1 MSAEGCAAS
10 VKVLHPVH
18 RLPDWVP
25 EGARLYLSH
34 VAAGKSLR
42 AVARDYGCHASTVM
56 RQVRRF
62 ENLRDDPLV
71 DNALRKLDQALRA
84 PPKPK
89 SATEYSPMTAQSPVT
104 PDLHATPDLEDHAM
118 HFLQELTAPKAVLIV
133 AADMPKAVVTRED
146 TAGVPQRVAILDREL
161 AEAMALKNWITCRK
175 LGRVSSYAISSAG
188 RLALR
193 DYRASRSS
201 LPAARFDDDD
211 TAPRR
216 ARYGVIESPVVVLS
230 RRRDKSGQPFLEGG
244 LVQAAERMRED
255 YVMAQL
261 ESVPTCSAIELM
273 NMLETRAVPGPN
285 IAPPGTAAARTRV
298 LRLLR
303 DLGEGLGDIALRCC
317 CHLEG
322 VESAENALGWSA
334 RSGKIVLRI
343 ALQRMSRHY
352 ACLGNEPVMIG

>member
-1 MSAEGCAAS
+1 MSAKGCATS
-10 VKVLHPVH
+10 VKVLYPVC

-71 DNALRKLDQALRA
+71 DNALRKLDMALRA
-84 PPKPK
+84 PPKPS
-89 SATEYSPMTAQSPVT
+89 SATEYSLMTAQSPLPSAPHSV
-104 PDLHATPDLEDHAM
+104 PDLEDRAM
-118 HFLQELTAPKAVLIV
+118 HYLQELTAPKAVLIV
-133 AADMPKAVVTRED
+133 AEDMPKAVVTRED
-146 TAGVPQRVAILDREL
+146 ASGIPQRVAILDRDL

-175 LGRVSSYAISSAG
+175 QGRVSSYVISSAG

-193 DYRASRSS
+193 DHRAAQAS
-201 LPAARFDDDD
+201 LPACRHDGEDG
-211 TAPRR
+211 TPRR
-216 ARYGVIESPVVVLS
+216 VRYGVIESPVTVLS
-230 RRRDKSGQPFLEGG
+230 RRRDKSGRPFLEGG

-261 ESVPTCSAIELM
+261 ESAPAVSAAELM
-273 NMLETRAVPGPN
+273 HMLETRTVPGPN
-285 IAPPGTAAARTRV
+285 IAPPGTAAARTRI

-303 DLGEGLGDIALRCC
+303 DLGEGLSDIALRCC
-317 CHLEG
+317 CRLEG
-322 VESAENALGWSA
+322 VESAENAMGWSA

-352 ACLGNEPVMIG
+352 ACLGDEPMMIG